1 MAQLRDLI
9 VTGAARFVNGAYFG
23 GASTFGSATRPVW
36 WNNGFP
42 QATTYSLSATLNA
55 GSANRLAY
63 YSGANAVSASS
74 HYASATQVGI
84 NITNVDTIGSRALYV
99 NGTSQFSDDIYA
111 NKSIRN
117 LAVGGGLY
125 WNPYV
130 ESATDNSDAASIT
143 LIKSGIAGGTELQIK
158 QANDQNDVINLV
170 TPYYIY
176 LNNKRAFTVNDSWLR
191 INDTSTFTSGIYTG
205 TSILRTDN
213 QLQVGNNGANFYV
226 KNTGDAF
233 IQKTLGIGGTDIGY
247 TLYVKGKTRFDNL
260 LHFEDGTGYTELTT
274 ESRRS
279 KNSSN
284 ADIETITGLV
294 TKKTSFIEIRGFAP
308 TTMVRTTGDR
318 PAPYGIGFGDG
329 SDSAGIM
336 PIGSQDKLTELM
348 FYGANS
354 GPTLFTWKHQIWED
368 KNYDADNSNGYSA
381 AMMSLN
387 SKTGDLYVKN
397 TIGINGTNT
406 TYKLYVNG
414 TSYFTDT
421 INFPAHN
428 SKQLQFI
435 KWTSAA
441 DNNTTGRSWYGIGTY
456 ANANDSNQVWLNFSN
471 YFGIDITT
479 RGNIYLRHNNKVI
492 PNTNNATGNVG
503 GDNNPVF
510 IAGGVITPSSST
522 TGSNSCPVYLN
533 KGVITPCATNLTDY
547 IRKDGDNYYVRLT
560 DGSGNNTAGYRLLG
574 SITLGT
580 WSNYRQVWA
589 VTGRHGGSGI
599 ITVAFGNNTADTATS
614 TNSYCQIKYFGN
626 TGCGSV
632 VSSDSFMAYMNGS
645 TLYLFWKYYDYC
657 NTDITILRTT
667 SPGFRPSNGTWMTSI
682 DAATY
687 GTRIALTEINAA
699 DTAVALTSSA
709 GNTGQPVYFSGGKPV
724 AIDWHIGNSGVGEHN
739 CNNVTYNFC
748 GYYTSNG
755 PATSLGA
762 STDGALYAQAYNS
775 TWVGQI
781 AQDYR
786 NGGLYVRGKNN
797 GTWQSWYKVLDTRN
811 YSGVLDGRYVL
822 KTGTAPTNLN
832 SATTSGFYR
841 VNSGHSNSPADWG
854 QLIVCHGGGDTITQ
868 IYGDYASGT
877 LYTRSGNPSDVGGSG
892 AWRGWYRLWKQG
904 DAVTGAVW
912 NDYAECRQAE
922 TEEAGYVLYE
932 TGKDDLKKTTE
943 RLQHFAG
950 VSSDTW
956 GFSQGE
962 TEKAKTPIAVAGR
975 VLVYP
980 HQDRNNYQPGDCVC
994 AAPGGTVDIMTREE
1008 VVQYPDRIVGTVS
1021 CVPDY
1026 EEWGG
1031 GEGADRTPV
1040 KVNGRIWIKVK

>member
-84 NITNVDTIGSRALYV
+84 NITNIDTIGSRALYV

-130 ESATDNSDAASIT
+130 ESATDSSDAASIT

-170 TPYYIY
+170 APYYIY
-176 LNNKRAFTVNDSWLR
+176 LNSKRAFTVNDSWLR

-233 IQKTLGIGGTDIGY
+233 IQKTLGIAGVNIGY
-247 TLYVKGKTRFDNL
+247 
-260 LHFEDGTGYTELTT
+260 
-274 ESRRS
+274 
-279 KNSSN
+279 
-284 ADIETITGLV
+284 A
-294 TKKTSFIEIRGFAP
+294 
-308 TTMVRTTGDR
+308 
-318 PAPYGIGFGDG
+318 
-329 SDSAGIM
+329 
-336 PIGSQDKLTELM
+336 
-348 FYGANS
+348 
-354 GPTLFTWKHQIWED
+354 
-368 KNYDADNSNGYSA
+368 
-381 AMMSLN
+381 
-387 SKTGDLYVKN
+387 
-397 TIGINGTNT
+397 
-406 TYKLYVNG
+406 LYVNG
-414 TSYFTDT
+414 KANIGDET
-421 INFPAHN
+421 AA
-428 SKQLQFI
+428 
-435 KWTSAA
+435 TSASTGALTVSGGIGVSAASWFGNTVTATRFIGPLQGTA
-441 DNNTTGRSWYGIGTY
+441 DNATALQGWLPSHFYNEYFGNRWYHIHMNNTSNDRTGFYKVADIIMTSGYGSYTAAKIVGYLYDHNGNWEQTETHIMPFECIINITNDSAQLFSNVLANSDHLRIVKIATRTYELQARCNATHTDFDVFFQVVGGSGVTPYETLVTGSSSGTIIGITQMQSHGNYAYRSLIL
-456 ANANDSNQVWLNFSN
+456 ANARSFTIGNTSRNFNGSSNVSWTIAEIGAVNKAGDTMTGALNFAN
-471 YFGIDITT
+471 GTWNKAGDDAQFGD
-479 RGNIYLRHNNKVI
+479 
-492 PNTNNATGNVG
+492 
-503 GDNNPVF
+503 
-510 IAGGVITPSSST
+510 
-522 TGSNSCPVYLN
+522 
-533 KGVITPCATNLTDY
+533 
-547 IRKDGDNYYVRLT
+547 
-560 DGSGNNTAGYRLLG
+560 NNTAG
-574 SITLGT
+574 SFAI
-580 WSNYRQVWA
+580 Q
-589 VTGRHGGSGI
+589 GI
-599 ITVAFGNNTADTATS
+599 N
-614 TNSYCQIKYFGN
+614 GN
-626 TGCGSV
+626 TNLKMVTYG
-632 VSSDSFMAYMNGS
+632 AN
-645 TLYLFWKYYDYC
+645 
-657 NTDITILRTT
+657 
-667 SPGFRPSNGTWMTSI
+667 
-682 DAATY
+682 TY
-687 GTRIALTEINAA
+687 GTITWNGSQFVFSNTITGTLNGNAATATALT
-699 DTAVALTSSA
+699 TSA
-709 GNTGQPVYFSGGKPV
+709 GNAGQPVYFSSGKPV
-724 AIDWHIGNSGVGEHN
+724 AIDWRIGNSGVGEHN
-739 CNNVTYNFC
+739 ANNVTYNFC

-762 STDGALYAQAYNS
+762 STNDGALYAQAYNS

-811 YSGVLDGRYVL
+811 YTGVLDGRYVNVTGDTM
-822 KTGTAPTNLN
+822 TGTLSIVPPYQATAASRFHTSALEIREAGGVTSAKSDIGYAPRIGFHWGGRVAASLAFHSNGAFYFRNQADNGNAPVYASTFYGTLSGNAS
-832 SATTSGFYR
+832 SATYSQYISNPR
-841 VNSGHSNSPADWG
+841 NSNTNMNTLKFG
-854 QLIVCHGGGDTITQ
+854 T
-868 IYGDYASGT
+868 GT
-877 LYTRSGNPSDVGGSG
+877 LYSREDSGSSVSNLPNTQWWQTICQRSPDGNYANQLAQQMTGGTSAYIRSFQG
-892 AWRGWYRLWKQG
+892 GTWSAWYRLWRQG

-980 HQDRNNYQPGDCVC
+980 YQDRNNYQPGDCVC

-1031 GEGADRTPV
+1031 GEGADRDPV